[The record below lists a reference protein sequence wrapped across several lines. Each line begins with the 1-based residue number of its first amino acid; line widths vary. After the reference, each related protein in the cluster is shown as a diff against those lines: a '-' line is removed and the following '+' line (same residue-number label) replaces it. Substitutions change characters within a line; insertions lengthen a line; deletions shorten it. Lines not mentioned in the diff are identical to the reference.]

1 MSLLSQLDNLSKITP
16 EDIEVMQKFSRI
28 AQKLEKLGLLDVLEG
43 ILDDD
48 RTISAITSFLTS
60 DTMLEILVNRDN
72 IVKLIALLSKNE
84 TYANISAILEKLS

>member
-16 EDIEVMQKFSRI
+16 EDIEIMQKLSRI
-28 AQKLEKLGLLDVLEG
+28 AQKLQKLGLLDVLEG
-43 ILDDD
+43 VLDDD

-72 IVKLIALLSKNE
+72 LVKLVALLSKNE
-84 TYANISAILEKLS
+84 TYSNLSAILEKLS

>member
-28 AQKLEKLGLLDVLEG
+28 AQKLERLGLLDVLEG

>member
-1 MSLLSQLDNLSKITP
+1 
-16 EDIEVMQKFSRI
+16 MQKFSRI
-28 AQKLEKLGLLDVLEG
+28 AQKLERLGLLDVLEG